1 MKKYI
6 VALSFLI
13 TGQAIYSQGCNEIFI
28 SEYVEGWS
36 NNKAIEL
43 YNPTENAI
51 DLSAYR
57 LERYSNGSPSAAE
70 IQKLTLEGIIQPN
83 DVFVVVIDKRNPD
96 GTDQEAPVWDELQSQ
111 ADWFACPVYDDN
123 NTMYFNGNDA
133 VVLRKISGNTV
144 VDVFGKIGEDPG
156 DPNDGGGWNNVAPD
170 FSWSLNGAT
179 AWTANHTL
187 IRKSD
192 IVDGDT
198 NPVDGFDVSAEYDSL
213 PANTFENLGLHS
225 SVCGSTNINRIS
237 ALELRVYP
245 NPADGGVLMLTA
257 PGRIEKI
264 VLLQLNGQIAA
275 TFEGNNHS
283 MEIDISAIA
292 AGLYIVQTWCESG
305 IVLTERVTL
314 K

>member
-6 VALSFLI
+6 VALSFLSI
-13 TGQAIYSQGCNEIFI
+13 GHAIYSQGCNEIFI

-43 YNPTENAI
+43 YNPTESPI

-70 IQKLTLEGIIQPN
+70 NQKLTLEGIIQPN
-83 DVFVVVIDKRNPD
+83 DVFVIVLDKRDPD
-96 GTDQEAPVWDELQSQ
+96 GTGQEAPVWDELQAV

-123 NTMYFNGNDA
+123 NAMYFNGNDA
-133 VVLRKISGNTV
+133 MVLRKISGNVV

-170 FSWSLNGAT
+170 FAWSLNGAT
-179 AWTANHTL
+179 AWSANHTL
-187 IRKSD
+187 IRKPD

-198 NPVDGFDVSAEYDSL
+198 SPIDGFNVGAEYDSL
-213 PANTFENLGLHS
+213 PANTFDNLGMHS
-225 SVCGSTNINRIS
+225 SVCGSTNIRRV
-237 ALELRVYP
+237 ATLELTVYP
-245 NPADGGVLMLTA
+245 NPADGGLLKITA
-257 PGRIEKI
+257 PERIEKI
-264 VLLQLNGQIAA
+264 VFLQLNGQVAA
-275 TFEGNNHS
+275 TFEGSNKS
-283 MEIDISAIA
+283 MDLDISAIPT
-292 AGLYIVQTWCESG
+292 GLYLVQTWCESG
-305 IVLTERVTL
+305 IVLTERVTV